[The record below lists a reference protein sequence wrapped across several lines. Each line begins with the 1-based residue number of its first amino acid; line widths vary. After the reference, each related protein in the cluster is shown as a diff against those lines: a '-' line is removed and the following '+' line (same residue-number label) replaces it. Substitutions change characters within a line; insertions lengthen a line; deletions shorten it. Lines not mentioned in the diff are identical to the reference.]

1 MHAPNNLFYFLVS
14 TVSLIQPVPTIT
26 LLGKTPLLLA
36 CQNANLARENYPII
50 QFLLGKGCDPFSV
63 DKNQNSCIQLLCKA
77 PPYKTNHILAVK
89 KLLEVME
96 ISPEKTKENL
106 NSPSNKCDHVLGIM
120 ASNWKETNEE
130 IEILELFVKA
140 GADPHKRCAIESKT
154 LHNTYGAKFI
164 FLTVVY
170 IGIFES
176 SKR

>member
-1 MHAPNNLFYFLVS
+1 MHFISLLQDSFSDLFIFSDIVKKLVNAGANKEKKDR
-14 TVSLIQPVPTIT
+14 
-26 LLGKTPLLLA
+26 LGKTPLLLA

-50 QFLLGKGCDPFSV
+50 QFLLEKGCDPFSV

-154 LHNTYGAKFI
+154 LHMVQQNF
-164 FLTVVY
+164 F
-170 IGIFES
+170 S
-176 SKR
+176 